1 MFQFSPSV
9 SMALHL
15 KNHISSAICEV
26 IRLLENLMLSDSDEN
41 HLNYLLYK
49 LEQVVYLCFF
59 SQNIWPHFFT
69 DEVIQIL
76 LTDHNS
82 LSQENAEKQFIQG

>member
-1 MFQFSPSV
+1 MFHFSPSV

-26 IRLLENLMLSDSDEN
+26 IRLLKNLMLSDSDD
-41 HLNYLLYK
+41 YLFYK
-49 LEQVVYLCFF
+49 LEQFIYLPFF

-69 DEVIQIL
+69 DEIIQIL

-82 LSQENAEKQFIQG
+82 LSQENTEKQFIQG

>member
-26 IRLLENLMLSDSDEN
+26 IRLLKNLMLSDSDEN
-41 HLNYLLYK
+41 HLDYLLYK
-49 LEQVVYLCFF
+49 LEQAIYLHFF

-69 DEVIQIL
+69 DEVIQML

-82 LSQENAEKQFIQG
+82 LSQENTEKQFIQG

>member
-1 MFQFSPSV
+1 MFHFSPSV

-26 IRLLENLMLSDSDEN
+26 ICLLKNLMLSDSDD
-41 HLNYLLYK
+41 YLFYK
-49 LEQVVYLCFF
+49 LEQAIYLRFF

-69 DEVIQIL
+69 DEIIQIL

-82 LSQENAEKQFIQG
+82 LSQENTEKQFIPG

>member
-26 IRLLENLMLSDSDEN
+26 IRLLKNLMLSDSDEN
-41 HLNYLLYK
+41 HLDYLLYK
-49 LEQVVYLCFF
+49 LEQAISVSSVKIFGHI
-59 SQNIWPHFFT
+59 S
-69 DEVIQIL
+69 L
-76 LTDHNS
+76 LTR
-82 LSQENAEKQFIQG
+82 LFKCY